1 MEIGDMTLSTENYQ
15 RWQFCTRTSSDAIR
29 RLGYLTSAQKM
40 GLHPG
45 DWVLDRVPVLP
56 PVFRPVGMLGDTK
69 IPLVS
74 DPNLLY
80 RELIEANNN
89 LKSLTG
95 KVEDLGDERLA
106 VYHTF
111 KAVTGLGDP
120 LSKKLQEKNIKG
132 ILQRLLGS
140 SPKMSSVQRR
150 LLSQTVDLVGR
161 GVVVPNPDL
170 DMDSIEIPEEHAWGV
185 YKNFVARRL
194 RQRGMPLT
202 EALRNVEERSPVARQ
217 EMLSEMNAR
226 PIIMTRAPVLHKLGV
241 MAFWPRLTQNKAI
254 GTSPLIVKGF
264 GAGVVT

>member
-1 MEIGDMTLSTENYQ
+1 M
-15 RWQFCTRTSSDAIR
+15 TSSVEKHRHWCFLVWRCDDAIR

-80 RELIEANNN
+80 KELIEANNN
-89 LKSLTG
+89 LKQLSGT
-95 KVEDLGDERLA
+95 VEDVGDERLA
-106 VYHTF
+106 VYHGF

-120 LSKKLQEKNIKG
+120 LSKKLQDKHVKG
-132 ILQRLLGS
+132 ILGRLLGS
-140 SPKMSSVQRR
+140 SPKMGSVQRR

-161 GVVVPNPDL
+161 GVVSPNPDL

-202 EALRNVEERSPVARQ
+202 EALRNVEEHTPAARQ
-217 EMLSEMNAR
+217 EMLAEMNAR
-226 PIIMTRAPVLHKLGV
+226 PIIMTRAPVLHKFGV
-241 MAFWPRLTQNKAI
+241 LAFWPRLTKSSTLRPRSTATGELAWTI
-254 GTSPLIVKGF
+254 HEVS
-264 GAGVVT
+264 